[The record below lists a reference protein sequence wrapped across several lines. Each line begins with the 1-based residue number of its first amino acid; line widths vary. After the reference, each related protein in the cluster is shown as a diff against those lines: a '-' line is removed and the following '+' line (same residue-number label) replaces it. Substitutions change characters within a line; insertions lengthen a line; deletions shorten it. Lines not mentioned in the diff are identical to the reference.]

1 MRKLACDRDPQ
12 NMGMAS
18 NEEISAVEY
27 CFLFILELLNS
38 LLLAL
43 LVEPVLF
50 LPKTEKKI
58 ELKVFKSKFL
68 RGLFIINH

>member
-1 MRKLACDRDPQ
+1 
-12 NMGMAS
+12 MAS
-18 NEEISAVEY
+18 NEEISGVEY
-27 CFLFILELLNS
+27 CFLFTLELLNS

-43 LVEPVLF
+43 LVDPVLF
-50 LPKTEKKI
+50 RPKTEKRKF